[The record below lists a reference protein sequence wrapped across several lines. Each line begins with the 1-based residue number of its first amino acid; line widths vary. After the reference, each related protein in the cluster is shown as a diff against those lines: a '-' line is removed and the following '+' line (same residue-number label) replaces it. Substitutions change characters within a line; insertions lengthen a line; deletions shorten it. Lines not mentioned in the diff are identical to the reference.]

1 MDPMMNAS
9 NLQSSS
15 LQWQGQAQASKMT
28 ELQKQTGSR
37 DEKKL
42 QQAAKDFE
50 AVFVHQMLEAMD
62 KTVDREGS
70 IMGGGNSEQYFR
82 GMLNEEIAKSMTNRV
97 GGSGFGLAESIY
109 KQMAAQMKPT
119 AAETTAATGSI
130 EGSGKTGEV
139 KP

>member
-1 MDPMMNAS
+1 MNPMMDAS

-15 LQWQGQAQASKMT
+15 LQWQGQAQAAKMS
-28 ELQKQTGSR
+28 ELQKQGGSR

-50 AVFVHQMLEAMD
+50 AIFVHQMLDAMD

-70 IMGGGNSEQYFR
+70 IMGGGSSEQYFR
-82 GMLNEEIAKSMTNRV
+82 GMLNEEIAKSMTNRL

-109 KQMAAQMKPT
+109 KQMAAQMKPAAPEA
-119 AAETTAATGSI
+119 AAETGSVQD
-130 EGSGKTGEV
+130 SGKTGEV